1 MSSKEYQIGSFVN
14 HYPCPECSSQDN
26 LTVYKKPLEEGD
38 DFNSKYSFVDDE
50 GVESY
55 CDAFCQTPNCGFKS
69 SKWLH
74 EHKVDLSERASS
86 TKTKEPFRMTEDLW
100 EQLMQVK
107 ELPHAGWVSRG
118 VPKEIDEF
126 FGVTSK
132 PVKNDQGKSVMGYR
146 YYPSTKDGK
155 LTGYHVRNV
164 RLKAENKRRKEEG
177 LPTKKGATFFPIG
190 LCNST
195 CELFGQHLFNK
206 GGRML
211 VIANGEEGAM
221 AAYSVLKTNKYETP
235 CVSATVGE
243 GNAYTQIKNNFE
255 FVSSFDKVVIALDD
269 DKTGRI
275 GAEQIARLLKPS
287 QAYIAKL
294 PKGDCQDYVKAGL
307 GEELKRLLVWDCEQY
322 SPAGIVGSSQT
333 LTQMKERASFT
344 KVALPDFA
352 EDLQKMLNGG
362 FALGE
367 ITTVAAASSSGKT
380 TVVNEFLYNFVMN
393 SPYKV
398 GVISLESDVGELTE
412 NLMSVH
418 LGKKL
423 ANMEDE
429 EKLEYYETKEALD
442 AYNELTSKP
451 DGSDRY
457 YILDHQGAVVDE
469 SLMEKI
475 EYLVKVLECKVIVL
489 DPLTLA
495 LSGKNND
502 GMDIFMSEL
511 LRFVKREKIHH
522 INVVHVRKNSTGAK
536 ANSTGADLHEEDIKG
551 SGSIFQVSMN
561 NILLMRD
568 KENPDPVI
576 RNTTKVVM
584 SKARRTGNTGPAGY
598 WLYNNETARLQKGK
612 DPHGDYTA
620 DEELFAETDAYNEA
634 DIDELLNM

>member
-1 MSSKEYQIGSFVN
+1 MSSKEFQAGAFAG
-14 HYPCPECSSQDN
+14 HYGCPACKSSDN
-26 LTVYKKPLEEGD
+26 LTVYQKVLDEED
-38 DFNSKYSFVDDE
+38 TVNKEFADE
-50 GVESY
+50 DGVY
-55 CDAFCQTPNCGFKS
+55 YDGYCQTPKCGYKS
-69 SKWLH
+69 PKWLVDNDILDSNNVP
-74 EHKVDLSERASS
+74 KV
-86 TKTKEPFRMTEDLW
+86 KPKEPFRMTNEIW
-100 EQLMQVK
+100 ESLMEIK
-107 ELPHAGWVSRG
+107 ELPHSGWKARG
-118 VPKEIDEF
+118 MTAKIEEF

-132 PVKNDQGKSVMGYR
+132 PVKNDEGKPVMGYR

-164 RLKAENKRRKEEG
+164 RLKAENKQRKAKG
-177 LPTKKGATFFPIG
+177 LPKKKGATFFPIG
-190 LCNST
+190 LCDTS
-195 CELFGQHLFNK
+195 CELFGQSLFNK

-221 AAYSVLKTNKYETP
+221 AAYSVLKSEKYETP

-243 GNAYTQIKNNFE
+243 GNAYLQIKNNFE
-255 FVSSFDKVVIALDD
+255 FISSFDKVVIAMDD
-269 DKTGRI
+269 DETGRI

-294 PKGDCQDYVKAGL
+294 PKGDCQDYVKNGL

-333 LTQMKERASFT
+333 LAQMKERASFV

-352 EDLQKMLNGG
+352 EELQNMLNGG

-367 ITTVAAASSSGKT
+367 ITTIAAASSVGKT
-380 TVVNEFLYNFVMN
+380 TVVNEFLYEFVMN

-412 NLMSVH
+412 NLLSVH
-418 LGKKL
+418 IGKKL
-423 ANMEDE
+423 ANMSDE
-429 EKLEYYETKEALD
+429 EKLEYYDSQEAVK
-442 AYNELTSKP
+442 AHKELTSTP

-475 EYLVKVLECKVIVL
+475 EYLVKVLGCKVIVL

-495 LSGKNND
+495 LSGKQND

-522 INVVHVRKNSTGAK
+522 VNVVHVRKNGGGTK
-536 ANSTGADLHEEDIKG
+536 ANSTGAEIHEEDIKG

-568 KENPDPVI
+568 KENADPVV

-612 DPHGDYTA
+612 DPHADYTA
-620 DEELFAETDAYNEA
+620 DEDLFEEAGAFDETDLDA
-634 DIDELLNM
+634 LLNM